1 MTVNFTPFAFLLLTA
16 VVSSLASASTVAVTQ
31 TNPPTVCGIVAGQPT
46 NYIQCFHYGQ
56 STSIQPINLSF
67 ESISGGL
74 TFFCGLVS
82 GGLSLLCWDI
92 DDAGYYSSF
101 NPKRIYH
108 SDTIALTD
116 LTLGSSDQVCAR
128 EVDSGIAKCW
138 RGLGFP
144 DPDPDLS
151 FSTITAGSGF
161 ACGILANDSTVR
173 CWGNDSIIQ
182 SQFEDL
188 KMESLVAAKSHAHA
202 CGFTNSGDLVCKG
215 ANESGQLEVPANST
229 SFEFSGVAAGLDF
242 NCAIREKNGLL
253 TCWGRG
259 VNRVGLNV
267 SGVVGDSFESV
278 VVSSDFVC
286 GLTTGNLTVTCWG
299 TGWTDFDGNP
309 VELPLGTVI
318 PGPCVQSSCT
328 DCGLYPN
335 SGMLCSGSGNIC
347 KSCPFQLPVAVPLPP
362 ILNSPPPTSSPPF
375 EGSEWNQLPVAI
387 VVLGS
392 VGTFAGL
399 CSIAFFIAG
408 LVRRRYKNS
417 VQPSIRTAAAADIPA
432 IPLSWRQRSG
442 SSSKYTEYRTENF
455 SLSELAVATDDFSPD
470 NKVGTGSFGVVY
482 RGKLADG
489 REVAIKRGEAT
500 TRIKKLKE
508 KESAFDSE
516 LALLSRL
523 HHKHLVGLIGF
534 CEEFNEHLLIYD
546 YMTNGALYDHL
557 HRQNDDDDRSSTG
570 VILNSWKMRIK
581 IALDASRGI
590 EYLHNY
596 AVPPIIHR
604 DIKSSNILLDSNWT
618 ARVSDF
624 GLSLMD
630 PETDGGQ
637 HFMSTKAV
645 GTVGY
650 IDPEYYVS
658 NVLTTKSDIYGLG
671 VVLLELLTGKK
682 AVFRNGEDGG
692 GPIGIVEFAA
702 PLILAG
708 EMEAV
713 LDKRV
718 GMPRSYE
725 AEAVE
730 IMAGLAAE
738 CVNLEGVERPEIVE
752 VVANL
757 ERAFGLC
764 QEFQATFST
773 GSLSSD

>member
-1 MTVNFTPFAFLLLTA
+1 MTAHHLTHFAFLLLTA
-16 VVSSLASASTVAVTQ
+16 FSSLASASTVAVTH

-46 NYIQCFHYGQ
+46 QYIQCFHYGQ
-56 STSIQPINLSF
+56 STSIQPTNLSF

-92 DDAGYYSSF
+92 DDSGYYSTAF
-101 NPKRIYH
+101 RPRRIYH
-108 SDTIALTD
+108 SNTVALTD
-116 LTLGSSDQVCAR
+116 LTLGSSGQ
-128 EVDSGIAKCW
+128 GIW
-138 RGLGFP
+138 
-144 DPDPDLS
+144 
-151 FSTITAGSGF
+151 
-161 ACGILANDSTVR
+161 
-173 CWGNDSIIQ
+173 
-182 SQFEDL
+182 
-188 KMESLVAAKSHAHA
+188 
-202 CGFTNSGDLVCKG
+202 
-215 ANESGQLEVPANST
+215 
-229 SFEFSGVAAGLDF
+229 
-242 NCAIREKNGLL
+242 EKNGLL

-259 VNRVGLNV
+259 VNRVQLNV
-267 SGVVGDSFESV
+267 TGNGGDSDSFESV
-278 VVSSDFVC
+278 FASSDFVC

-299 TGWTDFDGNP
+299 IGWTDFDA
-309 VELPLGTVI
+309 
-318 PGPCVQSSCT
+318 
-328 DCGLYPN
+328 
-335 SGMLCSGSGNIC
+335 LCSGSGNIC
-347 KSCPFQLPVAVPLPP
+347 KSCPVHLPVAAPLPP
-362 ILNSPPPTSSPPF
+362 ILNIPPSTSPPPFEESGSAPPPAPPPPS
-375 EGSEWNQLPVAI
+375 GNPLPVAI

-392 VGTFAGL
+392 VGAFAGL
-399 CSIAFFIAG
+399 CSIAFFVAG
-408 LVRRRYKNS
+408 IVRQRNRNS
-417 VQPSIRTAAAADIPA
+417 VQPSSAAAAATTAAGIPA
-432 IPLSWRQRSG
+432 VPLSWRQRSG

-470 NKVGTGSFGVVY
+470 NKIGTGSFGVVY
-482 RGKLADG
+482 KGKLADG

-534 CEEFNEHLLIYD
+534 CEEFNEHLLIYE
-546 YMTNGALYDHL
+546 YMANGALYDHL
-557 HRQNDDDDRSSTG
+557 HRQKGQNDAVSTAG
-570 VILNSWKMRIK
+570 IILNSWKMRIK

-604 DIKSSNILLDSNWT
+604 DIKSSNILLDANWT

-624 GLSLMD
+624 GLSLMG
-630 PETDGGQ
+630 PENDGGQ

-671 VVLLELLTGKK
+671 VVLLELLTGKR
-682 AVFRNGEDGG
+682 AVFRNGEEDGG
-692 GPIGIVEFAA
+692 GPIGIVEYAA

-708 EMEAV
+708 ELEAV

-718 GMPRSYE
+718 GLPRSYE
-725 AEAVE
+725 AEAVA

-738 CVNLEGVERPEIVE
+738 CVNLEGVERPD
-752 VVANL
+752 VVDVVGNL

-764 QEFQATFST
+764 QEFQATFSS
-773 GSLSSD
+773 GSLSD

>member
-1 MTVNFTPFAFLLLTA
+1 M
-16 VVSSLASASTVAVTQ
+16 
-31 TNPPTVCGIVAGQPT
+31 
-46 NYIQCFHYGQ
+46 
-56 STSIQPINLSF
+56 
-67 ESISGGL
+67 
-74 TFFCGLVS
+74 
-82 GGLSLLCWDI
+82 D
-92 DDAGYYSSF
+92 
-101 NPKRIYH
+101 
-108 SDTIALTD
+108 
-116 LTLGSSDQVCAR
+116 
-128 EVDSGIAKCW
+128 
-138 RGLGFP
+138 
-144 DPDPDLS
+144 
-151 FSTITAGSGF
+151 
-161 ACGILANDSTVR
+161 
-173 CWGNDSIIQ
+173 
-182 SQFEDL
+182 
-188 KMESLVAAKSHAHA
+188 SLVAAKSHKHV
-202 CGFTNSGDLVCKG
+202 CGLTDSGDLICRGK
-215 ANESGQLEVPANST
+215 NESGQLNVPGNNSD
-229 SFEFSGVAAGLDF
+229 FEFSSLAAGSDF
-242 NCAIREKNGLL
+242 NCAIREKNGQL

-267 SGVVGDSFESV
+267 TGNGDAESFESV
-278 VVSSDFVC
+278 FASSDFVC

-299 TGWTDFDGNP
+299 IGWTDFDGNP
-309 VELPLGTVI
+309 IELPLGTVI

-335 SGMLCSGSGNIC
+335 SETLCSGSGNIC
-347 KSCPFQLPVAVPLPP
+347 KSCPFQLPVAAPLPP
-362 ILNSPPPTSSPPF
+362 ILNLPPPTTTLPPFQGTGSAPPPASPP
-375 EGSEWNQLPVAI
+375 GNKLPVAI

-392 VGTFAGL
+392 VGAFAGL

-408 LVRRRYKNS
+408 RFNQRNRNS
-417 VQPSIRTAAAADIPA
+417 VQPAVAATAGAGIPA
-432 IPLSWRQRSG
+432 VPLSWRQRSG

-470 NKVGTGSFGVVY
+470 NKIGTGSFGVVY

-516 LALLSRL
+516 LVLLSRL

-534 CEEFNEHLLIYD
+534 CEEFNEHLLIYE
-546 YMTNGALYDHL
+546 YMANGALYDHL
-557 HRQNDDDDRSSTG
+557 HRQNDAVSTAG
-570 VILNSWKMRIK
+570 IILNSWKMRIK

-624 GLSLMD
+624 GLSLMG
-630 PETDGGQ
+630 PAEAADGSGQ

-671 VVLLELLTGKK
+671 VVLLELLTGKR
-682 AVFRNGEDGG
+682 AVFRNGEEDGG

-708 EMEAV
+708 ELEAV

-718 GMPRSYE
+718 GLPVSYE
-725 AEAVE
+725 AEAVG

-738 CVNLEGVERPEIVE
+738 CVNLEGLERPDIVD
-752 VVANL
+752 VVGNL

-764 QEFQATFST
+764 QEFQATFS
-773 GSLSSD
+773 SSSMSD